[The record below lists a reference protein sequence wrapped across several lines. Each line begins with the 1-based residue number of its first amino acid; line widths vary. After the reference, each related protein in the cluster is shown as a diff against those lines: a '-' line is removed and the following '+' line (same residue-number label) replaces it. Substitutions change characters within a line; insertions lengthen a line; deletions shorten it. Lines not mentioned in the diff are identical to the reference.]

1 MKAVALPAALSLALS
16 CLALAAPLSGCKRS
30 NGDAAPA
37 TVNATHSVTDAAGR
51 VVQVPLTPQRVVV
64 LSELDL
70 DALLALDLK
79 PVGATDGRGS
89 NHPPAYLGER
99 TRGIASVGNFAQPS
113 IDRIVVLQ
121 PDLIIAG
128 GHPEPQLLE
137 QLQQLAPTVISFKPA
152 EPWQDSFR
160 RIAGFVGRDAEAA
173 RVLDGYRAR
182 AEALRTRLGEHAG
195 ESVSIVRLTPNGPM
209 YMLGEAFAGR
219 VLGDLGF
226 TRPPAQRAPGAGHAP
241 PLSREVLADIDG
253 DWLFIGNF
261 TPDAD
266 SVAALRHEP
275 AFAALR
281 AAKAGRVREVDA
293 MQWTVIG
300 GPLAAQ
306 RVLDDIEAAVRQPK
320 SALAAAR

>member
-1 MKAVALPAALSLALS
+1 MRSLALPAAAL
-16 CLALAAPLSGCKRS
+16 LGVAALLCGCNRG
-30 NGDAAPA
+30 GDAAAPA
-37 TVNATHSVTDAAGR
+37 AASTAHSVTDAAGR
-51 VVQVPLTPQRVVV
+51 VVQVPLRPQRVIV

-70 DALLALDLK
+70 DSLLALEVK
-79 PVGATDGRGS
+79 PVGATDARGS
-89 NHPPAYLGER
+89 AQPPAYLGER
-99 TRGIASVGNFAQPS
+99 THGIASVGNFAQPS
-113 IDRIVVLQ
+113 VDRIVMLQ

-137 QLQQLAPTVISFKPA
+137 QLQQLAPTVISFKVG
-152 EPWQDSFR
+152 EPWQDSLR
-160 RIAGFVGRDAEAA
+160 RIAGFVGRDDAAA
-173 RVLDGYRAR
+173 RVLDAYRTR
-182 AEALRTRLGEHAG
+182 IEALRAQLRDHAG
-195 ESVSIVRLTPNGPM
+195 ESASIVRLTPNGPM

-253 DWLFIGNF
+253 DWLFIGSF
-261 TPDAD
+261 TPDAGGL
-266 SVAALRHEP
+266 SALRHEP

-306 RVLDDIEAAVRQPK
+306 RVLDDIETAMLRQKP
-320 SALAAAR
+320 ALAAAQ